1 MKKLFL
7 VSLALITLTAA
18 QAQLK
23 VIPTLKKGMEKVY
36 ETKASMTLPGQSPVN
51 IATET
56 KYTVSEATADG
67 YVVDVMT
74 TSFSS
79 DAAASN
85 IAAQILSAAQEM
97 VKGVN
102 IRVATDKNGK
112 PTKIANYAELSK
124 QLDER
129 SKLMI
134 NKIYELIPQ
143 AKSAIPEETLKQ
155 QFMESLT
162 EDALFKSLS
171 GNSSPLLL
179 FGKTIMTGAQE
190 EFVNDQGLNMKRM
203 YFVNGKDVTTNATLN
218 MSKEQIKKL
227 IIEQVEK
234 TMPAQADA
242 IKGQIDQLMESGMLK
257 IECKETTTFK
267 LQDDF
272 WPGTWTTE
280 VSTESAGQQMVTKTT
295 TTLK

>member
-7 VSLALITLTAA
+7 VSLALITMTAA

-36 ETKASMTLPGQSPVN
+36 ETKASVTLPGQPTIN
-51 IATET
+51 IATDT
-56 KYTVSEATADG
+56 KYTVSDATADG
-67 YVVDVMT
+67 YVIDVMT
-74 TSFSS
+74 TSFTS
-79 DAAASN
+79 DAAASD
-85 IAAQILSAAQEM
+85 IAGQILSAALEM

-112 PTKIANYAELSK
+112 AMKIANYAEVSK

-129 SKLMI
+129 SKVMV

-143 AKSAIPEETLKQ
+143 AKSMIPEETLKQ
-155 QFMESLT
+155 QFTESLS

-190 EFVNDQGLNMKRM
+190 EFVNEQGLNMKRM
-203 YFVNGKDVTTNATLN
+203 YFVNGKDVTTNATLS

-227 IIEQVEK
+227 ILAQMEK
-234 TMPAQADA
+234 MMPEQADA
-242 IKGQIDQLMESGMLK
+242 IKAQIDQLMESGILK
-257 IECKETTTFK
+257 LDAKETTTFK

-272 WPGTWTTE
+272 WPKAWNTE
-280 VSTESAGQQMVTKTT
+280 ATYESAGQKNVSKTT

>member
-1 MKKLFL
+1 MKKLLL
-7 VSLALITLTAA
+7 VSLALITMTAA

-36 ETKASMTLPGQSPVN
+36 ESKACMTLPGQSAIN
-51 IATET
+51 IATNT
-56 KYTVSEATADG
+56 KYTVSDATADG
-67 YVVDVMT
+67 YVLDVIT
-74 TSFSS
+74 TNFTS

-85 IAAQILSAAQEM
+85 VAAQILSAAQEM
-97 VKGVN
+97 MKDVN
-102 IRVATDKNGK
+102 IRIATDKNGK
-112 PTKIANYAELSK
+112 PVKIVNYAELSK

-129 SKLMI
+129 SKQMV

-143 AKSAIPEETLKQ
+143 AKSMIPEEALKQ
-155 QFMESLT
+155 QFMESLS
-162 EDALFKSLS
+162 ENALFQSVT

-190 EFVNDQGLNMKRM
+190 EFVNEQGLNMKRM

-227 IIEQVEK
+227 IITQLEK
-234 TMPAQADA
+234 TMPEQADA
-242 IKGQIDQLMESGMLK
+242 IKGQIDQLIESGMLK
-257 IECKETTTFK
+257 LDAKETTTFK

-272 WPGTWTTE
+272 WPATWTTE
-280 VSTESAGQQMVTKTT
+280 VSTETAGQQTSTKTT

>member
-23 VIPTLKKGMEKVY
+23 VLPTLKKGMAKVY
-36 ETKASMTLPGQSPVN
+36 ESKATMTLPGQSAIN
-51 IATET
+51 LSTDT
-56 KYTVSEATADG
+56 KYTVSDATADG
-67 YVVDVMT
+67 YIIDVMT
-74 TSFSS
+74 TSFTS

-85 IAAQILSAAQEM
+85 IAGQILSASQEM
-97 VKGVN
+97 VKDVN
-102 IRVATDKNGK
+102 IRIATDKNGK
-112 PTKIANYAELSK
+112 PTGIVNYAELSK
-124 QLDER
+124 QLDAR

-143 AKSAIPEETLKQ
+143 AKSMLPEETLKQ
-155 QFMESLT
+155 QFMESLSEET
-162 EDALFKSLS
+162 LFKSLS

-190 EFVNDQGLNMKRM
+190 EFVNEQGLSMKRM

-218 MSKEQIKKL
+218 MSKEQVKKM
-227 IIEQVEK
+227 IISQIEK

-242 IKGQIDQLMESGMLK
+242 IKGQLDQLMESGMLK
-257 IECKETTTFK
+257 LDAKETTTFK
-267 LQDDF
+267 LQNDF
-272 WPGTWTTE
+272 WPASWTTE

>member
-23 VIPTLKKGMEKVY
+23 VIPTLKKGLEKVY
-36 ETKASMTLPGQSPVN
+36 ESKATMTLPGQSAIN
-51 IATET
+51 IATDT
-56 KYTVSEATADG
+56 KYTVSDATADG
-67 YVVDVMT
+67 YVIDMVT
-74 TSFSS
+74 TSFTS

-97 VKGVN
+97 IKDVK
-102 IRVATDKNGK
+102 ISVATDKNGK
-112 PTKIANYAELSK
+112 PVKIVNYAELSK

-129 SKLMI
+129 SKQMV

-143 AKSAIPEETLKQ
+143 AKSVLPEETLKQ
-155 QFMESLT
+155 QFMESLS
-162 EDALFKSLS
+162 ENALFQSVT

-190 EFVNDQGLNMKRM
+190 EFVNEQGLNMKRM

-218 MSKEQIKKL
+218 MSKEQVKKL
-227 IIEQVEK
+227 IIAQIEK
-234 TMPAQADA
+234 TMPDQADVV
-242 IKGQIDQLMESGMLK
+242 KGQIDQLIESGMLK
-257 IECKETTTFK
+257 LDAKETTTFK

-272 WPGTWTTE
+272 WPATWTTE
-280 VSTESAGQQMVTKTT
+280 VSTETAGQQTSTKTT

>member
-7 VSLALITLTAA
+7 VSLALITMTAA

-97 VKGVN
+97 VKDVN

-272 WPGTWTTE
+272 WPGSWTTE

>member
-7 VSLALITLTAA
+7 VSLALITMTAA

-23 VIPTLKKGMEKVY
+23 IIPTLKKGMEKVY
-36 ETKASMTLPGQSPVN
+36 ETKASVTLPGQPTIN
-51 IATET
+51 IATDT
-56 KYTVSEATADG
+56 KYTVSDATADG
-67 YVVDVMT
+67 YVIDVMT
-74 TSFSS
+74 TSFTS
-79 DAAASN
+79 DAAASD
-85 IAAQILSAAQEM
+85 IAGQILSAAQEM

-112 PTKIANYAELSK
+112 AMKIANYAEVSK

-129 SKLMI
+129 SKVMV

-143 AKSAIPEETLKQ
+143 AKSMIPEETLKQ
-155 QFMESLT
+155 QFTESLS

-190 EFVNDQGLNMKRM
+190 EFVNEQGLNMKRM
-203 YFVNGKDVTTNATLN
+203 YFVNGKDVTTNATLS
-218 MSKEQIKKL
+218 MSKEQVKKM
-227 IIEQVEK
+227 IISQIEK

-242 IKGQIDQLMESGMLK
+242 IKGQIDQLMESGILK
-257 IECKETTTFK
+257 LDAKETTTFK

-272 WPGTWTTE
+272 WPASWTTE
-280 VSTESAGQQMVTKTT
+280 VSTETAGQQMVTKTT